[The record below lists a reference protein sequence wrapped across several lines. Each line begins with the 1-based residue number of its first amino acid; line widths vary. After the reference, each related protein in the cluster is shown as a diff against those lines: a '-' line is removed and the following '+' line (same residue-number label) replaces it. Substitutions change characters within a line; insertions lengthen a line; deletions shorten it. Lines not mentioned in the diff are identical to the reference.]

1 VLSIIGVTSFKFLLT
16 FLIAYLSG
24 LLVKYKNVKVNYT
37 RKIDQLFLFF
47 IPALVDYFFTNNN
60 PSTSFM
66 IINQALFMLVSFI
79 IFIEPVRNKVSII
92 ATAFSSFDRPED
104 RPHTLLWFASQGIIG
119 YIVLVPVIAIFNQYH
134 MLEMLSIPIFITVF
148 GDGLAEPIG
157 IRFGKHKYTTYSLFP
172 RKKYVRSLEGSLT
185 VFITG
190 IIVVF
195 MFMHSFNN
203 TQFLL
208 ALATIPIAMTLT
220 EAVSPHTLD
229 NPLLVIIGSGLTF
242 VIKNLC

>member
-1 VLSIIGVTSFKFLLT
+1 MLLIIGATSFKLLLT

-47 IPALVDYFFTNNN
+47 IPAFVDYFLTNNN
-60 PSTSFM
+60 PGASFL
-66 IINQALFMLVSFI
+66 IINQTLFMLITLI
-79 IFIEPVRNKVSII
+79 IFIKPVRDKVSII

-119 YIVLVPVIAIFNQYH
+119 YVVLVPIVAVFNHYR
-134 MLEMLSIPIFITVF
+134 MINMLSITILITVF

-157 IRFGKHKYTTYSLFP
+157 TRFGKHKYTTYSIFP

-190 IIVVF
+190 IIVICIF
-195 MFMHSFNN
+195 KHSFNN
-203 TQFLL
+203 TQFLM

-220 EAVSPHTLD
+220 EAFSPHTLD

-242 VIKNLC
+242 LIKTFC

>member
-1 VLSIIGVTSFKFLLT
+1 M
-16 FLIAYLSG
+16 
-24 LLVKYKNVKVNYT
+24 
-37 RKIDQLFLFF
+37 
-47 IPALVDYFFTNNN
+47 NNN
-60 PSTSFM
+60 PASHM
-66 IINQALFMLVSFI
+66 IISQTLFMLATLI
-79 IFIEPVRNKVSII
+79 IFIKPVRTNNSII

-104 RPHTLLWFASQGIIG
+104 RPYTLLWFASQGVTG
-119 YIVLVPVIAIFNQYH
+119 YIVLVPIIAVFNHYH
-134 MLEMLSIPIFITVF
+134 MFDLLSISILITVF

-157 IRFGKHKYTTYSLFP
+157 IRFGKHKYTTYSIFP
-172 RKKYVRSLEGSLT
+172 IRKYVRSLEGSLT

-195 MFMHSFNN
+195 IFVHSFTH
-203 TQFLL
+203 TQFLI

-242 VIKNLC
+242 LIKNFC